1 MKTLFPRYGKW
12 GIIWIRLCQKL
23 CEINVS
29 SFDVKCQMAVKMQL
43 RNQRLNWEKT
53 YSYVNC
59 AHLHYIVVIVAAL
72 CSSFYFKDDS
82 LLFENGSDI

>member
-1 MKTLFPRYGKW
+1 
-12 GIIWIRLCQKL
+12 
-23 CEINVS
+23 
-29 SFDVKCQMAVKMQL
+29 MQL

-59 AHLHYIVVIVAAL
+59 AHLHYIVVIVAPL